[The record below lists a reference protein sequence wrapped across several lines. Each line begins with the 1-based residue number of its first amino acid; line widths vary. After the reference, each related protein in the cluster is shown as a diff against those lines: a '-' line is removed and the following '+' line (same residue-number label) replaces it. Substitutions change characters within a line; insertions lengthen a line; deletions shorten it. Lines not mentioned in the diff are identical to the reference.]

1 MSGQISKKVVE
12 KCLTD
17 QIWIQKCPQK
27 VLDIFRGNASMV
39 LDGGKIVLDG
49 GNMVL
54 DGGKIVLD
62 GGNMVLDGGN
72 MVLDGGNMVLD
83 GGNMVLDGGKK
94 LKNKYNVMCIICKL
108 ACVGQFSPT
117 NIIWNVIC

>member
-54 DGGKIVLD
+54 DGGK
-62 GGNMVLDGGN
+62 
-72 MVLDGGNMVLD
+72 
-83 GGNMVLDGGKK
+83 K